1 MSQQESSHF
10 AVAAQAYYPGQAYNT
25 PAMLQLAASINA
37 DQGRL
42 LDIGC
47 GDGQLLK
54 LLAERF
60 PDIEM
65 AGLTVSEEERRVCG
79 ERFDVRVGDMH
90 SLPWQ
95 EAAFDVVISRHSLE
109 HSISPLSALFEV
121 NRILRLDGVFHVVVP
136 APVSEWV
143 IKWKDHFSVLP
154 RTMWEK
160 LFDDA
165 GFAVEQYQEGTWL
178 ASFSMQP
185 EAEMRFALRK
195 VRDARSGRVS
205 SQQVEPMPIATA
217 PAASVPMLSTLVER
231 RIVVVLHNLVLFD
244 AIRPVVERFSQDVKF
259 LVPVTGDEGFDAMG
273 ERTCDGII
281 AAGFKAERIALP
293 ADIRCDIELS
303 PYPYSSRNVTQA
315 KWRVRFM
322 YGLAKEAW
330 NFSLENNAY
339 YDFVLAY
346 GDYDARVLS
355 AYSTP
360 VRVGNPKI
368 KSVRRSAARNER
380 PVLLYLPTYGPTSS
394 IEAVSRIQSQLKSR
408 FRVIA
413 KAHHGTTYLEPE
425 RTALLQTWVDDL
437 AHHDTNLSSLLAS
450 ANVVLSDGSGAIF
463 DAIAAEV
470 PVAVFQE
477 TVLGGLNGTASLE
490 ERIVRDGLILATN
503 VADDIPAALDRAMQ
517 AGSLPL
523 EELRRELFSALGD
536 EAAERAGAFL
546 SELLAGAAKYETFAV
561 ARRTLQAKIAEGGVQ
576 RQARQAAE
584 RQLDEAYR
592 SLTDRLLADVQA
604 SLARVAERDAQIA
617 SLNQAVTERDGQI
630 DSLNEAVTEREVRIN
645 SLNQAVVE
653 RDGKISKLNNE
664 VTKIRKST
672 SWRITAPVRQVKRLI
687 LASTREDA
695 RYALLKSIYW
705 RLPERLRILL
715 NKPRHNFVARRLRAC
730 GENLVASDQ
739 TRSVDAALMMP
750 WVARA
755 LVENKIAVIPCGFEF
770 DELVNQRPINAAKHY
785 SAKGF
790 LVLYV
795 AWQWTPE
802 ESLSKGA
809 GEVFS
814 NVIQVPLYE
823 FLKGYRVLSLENK
836 ISHYIITMPARQFT
850 NTVDTW
856 RSNGGIVIYD
866 IMDEWEE
873 FYRAGQAPWY
883 EKSLEQELVL
893 KADFVSAVSPRLQ
906 QKFQHIRTDITVI
919 GNGYTPSTLGV
930 KNKGIAGKRHDDCIV
945 IGYFGHLTD
954 AWFDWDLLFSV
965 ASQSVD
971 YHFEIIGYGEPE
983 WVQRKIAQFDN
994 ISLVGKVLPANLHAY
1009 VSRWT
1014 VAIIPFIQSD
1024 LSDAVDP
1031 IKIYEYLYFGLP
1043 VVVTGIGH
1051 LKYYPKTYFAT
1062 SSTIQEVIAQAL
1074 ADTTTVDAL
1083 EAFLSKTTWEARFDS
1098 LMNLVSTKKGLFA
1111 LYEH

>member
-1 MSQQESSHF
+1 MEINRTINSNDYWDKRFALDWETFHGPAQSRFFARLTIENLPRWLIDQLQRQHLTLCDWGCAQGDGTDVWSSYVDSEQLTGVDFSSIAIEQASQRFPAIRFINENWLETQSDDKSVFDIVFSSNTLEHF
-10 AVAAQAYYPGQAYNT
+10 HKPRDV
-25 PAMLQLAASINA
+25 INA
-37 DQGRL
+37 LCGRATKAVIL
-42 LDIGC
+42 ALPYCEIDRHHEHFYTFLPGNIPSVIGC
-47 GDGQLLK
+47 GFRMVWSRVVDCRNLPATLWGGEQIILVFAKTDWVDGL
-54 LLAERF
+54 R
-60 PDIEM
+60 
-65 AGLTVSEEERRVCG
+65 LTLQDLHIEERDQIS
-79 ERFDVRVGDMH
+79 DV
-90 SLPWQ
+90 S
-95 EAAFDVVISRHSLE
+95 
-109 HSISPLSALFEV
+109 
-121 NRILRLDGVFHVVVP
+121 
-136 APVSEWV
+136 
-143 IKWKDHFSVLP
+143 
-154 RTMWEK
+154 
-160 LFDDA
+160 
-165 GFAVEQYQEGTWL
+165 
-178 ASFSMQP
+178 
-185 EAEMRFALRK
+185 
-195 VRDARSGRVS
+195 
-205 SQQVEPMPIATA
+205 
-217 PAASVPMLSTLVER
+217 
-231 RIVVVLHNLVLFD
+231 
-244 AIRPVVERFSQDVKF
+244 
-259 LVPVTGDEGFDAMG
+259 
-273 ERTCDGII
+273 
-281 AAGFKAERIALP
+281 
-293 ADIRCDIELS
+293 
-303 PYPYSSRNVTQA
+303 
-315 KWRVRFM
+315 
-322 YGLAKEAW
+322 
-330 NFSLENNAY
+330 
-339 YDFVLAY
+339 
-346 GDYDARVLS
+346 
-355 AYSTP
+355 
-360 VRVGNPKI
+360 
-368 KSVRRSAARNER
+368 
-380 PVLLYLPTYGPTSS
+380 
-394 IEAVSRIQSQLKSR
+394 
-408 FRVIA
+408 
-413 KAHHGTTYLEPE
+413 
-425 RTALLQTWVDDL
+425 
-437 AHHDTNLSSLLAS
+437 
-450 ANVVLSDGSGAIF
+450 
-463 DAIAAEV
+463 
-470 PVAVFQE
+470 
-477 TVLGGLNGTASLE
+477 
-490 ERIVRDGLILATN
+490 
-503 VADDIPAALDRAMQ
+503 
-517 AGSLPL
+517 
-523 EELRRELFSALGD
+523 
-536 EAAERAGAFL
+536 
-546 SELLAGAAKYETFAV
+546 
-561 ARRTLQAKIAEGGVQ
+561 
-576 RQARQAAE
+576 
-584 RQLDEAYR
+584 
-592 SLTDRLLADVQA
+592 
-604 SLARVAERDAQIA
+604 

-630 DSLNEAVTEREVRIN
+630 A

-653 RDGKISKLNNE
+653 RDGQITSLNQAVVERDGQIYKINNE
-664 VTKIRKST
+664 VTKIRQST

-739 TRSVDAALMMP
+739 TSSVDAALMMP

-823 FLKGYRVLSLENK
+823 FLKGYRVLLLENK

-883 EKSLEQELVL
+883 EKNLEQELVL

-906 QKFQHIRTDITVI
+906 QKFQHIRTDIAVI
-919 GNGYTPSTLGV
+919 GNGYTPITLGV

-983 WVQRKIAQFDN
+983 WVKRKIAQFDN

-1009 VSRWT
+1009 VSRWK

-1062 SSTIQEVIAQAL
+1062 SSTIQVVIAQAL

-1098 LMNLVSTKKGLFA
+1098 LMNLVSTKKGIFA